1 LGRFFDAFR
10 PISHYLPEV
19 SMPSGRVSFNEK
31 LFWTGIVLIVY
42 LVMRLIPLWGV
53 GQTTQQDPFL
63 PIRVVLGGQRGGLLE
78 LGIGPIVT
86 GGLILQLLIGAGI
99 IEYDASSPNDRAM
112 LTSASKLLALVM
124 TLVSALA
131 FVIGGAYGSLSLT
144 ASVMVVVQLLAA
156 GVLLILMDEML
167 QKGWG
172 LGSGISLFILAGVA
186 QSIFWEA
193 FSPVPAGT
201 TLRGSIFAYF
211 QDIFHGNSP
220 LTSFYVRP
228 SSLPTMLGLVVTIAI
243 LIVVIYLEGVSIQL
257 PISHARYRGF
267 SGKYPI
273 KLLYVS
279 NIPVILASALF
290 ADMYLVAN
298 IINNNPMISS
308 SVVGQI
314 VGKFNGSTPVSGLVY
329 YVTPP
334 RTLSAISA
342 DPLHAL
348 IYLAILIAICVAFSV
363 TWLSVSGMDAQSVAS
378 QLVDSGVL
386 VPGFRRATQPI
397 SALLSKYIPTVTILG
412 GFLVGLIAATGD
424 FLGVYGSGT
433 GILLSVGIIY
443 QYYEIIMRERI
454 AELHPGLER
463 ILGGKGAR

>member
-1 LGRFFDAFR
+1 
-10 PISHYLPEV
+10 
-19 SMPSGRVSFNEK
+19 MPTGRVSFNEK

-53 GQTTQQDPFL
+53 GQTGSQDPFL

-99 IEYDASSPNDRAM
+99 ISYDSSNPNDRAM
-112 LTSASKLLALVM
+112 LTSASKFLALLM
-124 TLVSALA
+124 TLVSAIA
-131 FVIGGAYGSLSLT
+131 FVLGGAYGQLT
-144 ASVMVVVQLLAA
+144 PVVGVLVVVQLLSA
-156 GVLLILMDEML
+156 GVLLVLMDELL

-186 QSIFWEA
+186 QAIFWDA

-220 LTSFYVRP
+220 LTSFYSRP
-228 SSLPTMLGLVVTIAI
+228 SSLPTMLGLATTIAI

-257 PISHARYRGF
+257 PIAHARYRGF

-290 ADMYLVAN
+290 ADIYLVAN
-298 IINNNPMISS
+298 VINGQPAIASSII
-308 SVVGQI
+308 GQF
-314 VGKFNGSTPVSGLVY
+314 VGKFNGSQPISGLVY

-334 RTLSAISA
+334 RTLDAIA
-342 DPLHAL
+342 IDPLHAL
-348 IYLAILIAICVAFSV
+348 IYLAILILLCIAFSV
-363 TWLSVSGMDAQSVAS
+363 TWLTVSGMDANSVAT

-397 SALLSKYIPTVTILG
+397 SALLSKYIPTVTVLG
-412 GFLVGLIAATGD
+412 GFLVGLIAAMGD